1 MKKLLLFT
9 LIFCHACMPHPIKTY
24 EQGLENCNK
33 IVAAKMKENPSG
45 FLFPVAECLVG
56 YQLPDFET
64 KDINGNTINKEK
76 LKGKLSII
84 NFWFMSCPPC
94 VAEIPGFNKIVEK
107 YGKDRINFL
116 AIGKDGPQDITDFLK
131 DHPWQFDQIADGT
144 KLIEETF
151 KSRWGYP
158 TTFLVNEE
166 TEILL
171 AFTGG
176 KSDSSAVE
184 DIQNKLIPVIDA
196 HLKK

>member
-1 MKKLLLFT
+1 MKKLILFT
-9 LIFCHACMPHPIKTY
+9 LLLYHSCLPNTIKTY

-33 IVAAKMKENPSG
+33 IVEVKMKGNPNG
-45 FLFPVAECLVG
+45 FLFPEVKCLIG

-64 KDINGNTINKEK
+64 KDINGKTINKEK

-84 NFWFMSCPPC
+84 NFWFMSCAPC

-107 YGKDRINFL
+107 YGKDDINYI
-116 AIGKDGPQDITDFLK
+116 AIGKDGPHDVIDFFK

-184 DIQNKLIPVIDA
+184 DIQNKLIPFIDA
-196 HLKK
+196 YLKK